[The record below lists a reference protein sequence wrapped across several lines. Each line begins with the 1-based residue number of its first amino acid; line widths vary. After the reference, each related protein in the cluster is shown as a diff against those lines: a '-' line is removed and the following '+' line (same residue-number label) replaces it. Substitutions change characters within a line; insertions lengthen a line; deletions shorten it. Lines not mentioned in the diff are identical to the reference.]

1 MRVLSTM
8 IGATLLSSS
17 LAVAASPVLIVNG
30 EKIGR
35 AELLVAEHGFEAQ
48 AKAAVD
54 RPTMMKH
61 VADQLIA
68 QALLVQ
74 AATEAKLAVSDEEAA
89 KSLTAKRDALGERQA
104 EFEKAMKEQGITD
117 ADLLRIEHDTLLVKK
132 YIQEVVVPKAQVTA
146 AEAKAFYEANPK
158 EFQHPEQ
165 SKLRMMVFKVPSG
178 VDQAS
183 VAAARERAD
192 KALARVKAGQD
203 FSAVASDVSDDTASR
218 AYGGLV
224 GWVQKGLLNPDL
236 AGTVAS
242 LKAGQ
247 TSEVVRSKEAF
258 YVLHV
263 DEVRGAGTY
272 AYSEVEA
279 RLPEVLQQ
287 RRVRQTLA
295 EQLRSRR
302 ASAAIEAVDP
312 ELKAAV
318 AAEGAPA
325 PGSQHAGGQPVPSG
339 K

>member
-8 IGATLLSSS
+8 IGVTLLSSTF
-17 LAVAASPVLIVNG
+17 AVAASPVMIVNG
-30 EKIGR
+30 RKIGR

-48 AKAAVD
+48 ANPTVD
-54 RPTMMKH
+54 RATMMKH

-74 AATEAKLAVSDEEAA
+74 AAGEAKLTVSDEEAA
-89 KSLTAKRDALGERQA
+89 KSLTAKRNALGERQA

-132 YIQEVVVPKAQVTA
+132 YIQDVLLPTIKVSA
-146 AEAKAFYEANPK
+146 ADAKAFYDANPK

-165 SKLRMMVFKVPSG
+165 YKLRMMVFKLAG
-178 VDQAS
+178 VDQES
-183 VAAARERAD
+183 VAAARGRAD
-192 KALARVKAGQD
+192 RALARVKAGQE
-203 FSAVASDVSDDTASR
+203 FSAVASDVSDDAASR

-224 GWVQKGLLNPDL
+224 GWVQKGFLNPDL

-247 TSEVVRSKEAF
+247 TSDVVRGKEGF

-263 DEVRGAGTY
+263 DEVRGPGTY

-279 RLPEVLQQ
+279 RLPDVLRQ
-287 RRVRQTLA
+287 RKLREALS
-295 EQLRSRR
+295 EQLRIRR
-302 ASAAIEAVDP
+302 ETASVEAVGP
-312 ELKAAV
+312 ELEAAL
-318 AAEGAPA
+318 AAEGTPA
-325 PGSQHAGGQPVPSG
+325 AGSPNAGGKPTPP
-339 K
+339 KR